1 MNAEPQN
8 LEPEEPDPDQ
18 SRWRAKPERKRLSV
32 MLEEL
37 AQDDMRERIAIS
49 DLLVAMQLRAYGALL
64 LIFALPNVLPA
75 PPGTS
80 GLLGLPLLFIA
91 TQMMLGR
98 VPWFPKVIAA
108 RSMSRADFGALI
120 QRVSPL
126 IARAE
131 RLLRPRLMW
140 LSDPVVERGLG
151 AVALVLA
158 LVLVLPVPFGNMLPA
173 FTICIIALGVLERD
187 GVWIIGGLVLAVVA
201 VVVAYGVIYAM
212 LRAIIFLFLNAFT

>member
-1 MNAEPQN
+1 MTPDLQDA
-8 LEPEEPDPDQ
+8 EPDP
-18 SRWRAKPERKRLSV
+18 SHRRAKPQRKRLSV
-32 MLEEL
+32 MLDEL
-37 AQDDMRERIAIS
+37 AGDETRDRIAVS
-49 DLLVAMQLRAYGALL
+49 DLVVAMQLRAYGALL

-108 RSMSRADFGALI
+108 RSMSRADFGKLI
-120 QRVSPL
+120 ERVSPL

-131 RLLRPRLMW
+131 RLLQPRLMW

-187 GVWIIGGLVLAVVA
+187 GVWIIGGLLLAVVS

-212 LRAIIFLFLNAFT
+212 LRAIMFLFLNAFT

>member
-1 MNAEPQN
+1 MTPDLQDA
-8 LEPEEPDPDQ
+8 EPDP
-18 SRWRAKPERKRLSV
+18 SHRRAKPQRKRLSV
-32 MLEEL
+32 MLDEL
-37 AQDDMRERIAIS
+37 AGDETRDRIAVS
-49 DLLVAMQLRAYGALL
+49 DLVVAMQVRAYGALL

-108 RSMSRADFGALI
+108 RSMSRADFGKLI
-120 QRVSPL
+120 ERVSPL

-131 RLLRPRLMW
+131 RLLQPRLMW

-158 LVLVLPVPFGNMLPA
+158 LILVLPVPFGNMLPA

-187 GVWIIGGLVLAVVA
+187 GVWIIGGLLLAVVS

-212 LRAIIFLFLNAFT
+212 LRAIMFLFLNAFT

>member
-1 MNAEPQN
+1 MIPDLPDPEPQDDAP
-8 LEPEEPDPDQ
+8 LRRP
-18 SRWRAKPERKRLSV
+18 KPERKRLSAV
-32 MLEEL
+32 LDEI
-37 AQDDMRERIAIS
+37 AGDATRERIAIS
-49 DLLVAMQLRAYGALL
+49 DLLDAMQARAYGALL

-98 VPWFPKVIAA
+98 MPWFPKVIAA
-108 RSMSRADFGALI
+108 RSMARADFGKI
-120 QRVSPL
+120 IERVSPL

-131 RLLRPRLMW
+131 RLLKPRLMW

-151 AVALVLA
+151 AVCLA
-158 LVLVLPVPFGNMLPA
+158 LALILVLPVPFGNMLPA

-187 GVWIIGGLVLAVVA
+187 GAWILGGLVLAVAAA
-201 VVVAYGVIYAM
+201 VIAYGVIYAM
-212 LRAIIFLFLNAFT
+212 IRAIIFLFLNAFT

>member
-1 MNAEPQN
+1 MTPDLQDA
-8 LEPEEPDPDQ
+8 EPDP
-18 SRWRAKPERKRLSV
+18 SHRRIKPERKRLSV
-32 MLEEL
+32 MLDEL
-37 AQDDMRERIAIS
+37 ARDETRDRIAIS
-49 DLLVAMQLRAYGALL
+49 DLVVAMQVRAYGALL

-108 RSMSRADFGALI
+108 RSMSRADFGKLI
-120 QRVSPL
+120 ERVSPL

-131 RLLRPRLMW
+131 RLLQPRLMW

-158 LVLVLPVPFGNMLPA
+158 LILVLPVPFGNMLPA

-187 GVWIIGGLVLAVVA
+187 GVWIIGGLLLAVVS

-212 LRAIIFLFLNAFT
+212 LRAIMFLFLNAFT

>member
-1 MNAEPQN
+1 MTTDPQDA
-8 LEPEEPDPDQ
+8 EPDP
-18 SRWRAKPERKRLSV
+18 SHRRAKPERKRLSV
-32 MLEEL
+32 MLDEL
-37 AQDDMRERIAIS
+37 AGDETRDRIAIS
-49 DLLVAMQLRAYGALL
+49 DLVVALQLRAYGALL

-98 VPWFPKVIAA
+98 VPWFPQVIAA
-108 RSMSRADFGALI
+108 RSMSRADFGTLI
-120 QRVSPL
+120 ERVSPL
-126 IARAE
+126 IARTE
-131 RLLRPRLMW
+131 RLLQPRLMW

-173 FTICIIALGVLERD
+173 FTICVIALGVLERD
-187 GVWIIGGLVLAVVA
+187 GVWIVGGLVLAVVS
-201 VVVAYGVIYAM
+201 VVVAYGVIYVM
-212 LRAIIFLFLNAFT
+212 LRAIMFLFLNALT

>member
-1 MNAEPQN
+1 MTPDPQDAEPN
-8 LEPEEPDPDQ
+8 P
-18 SRWRAKPERKRLSV
+18 SHRSAKPERKPLSV
-32 MLEEL
+32 MLDEL
-37 AQDDMRERIAIS
+37 AGDETRERIAIS
-49 DLLVAMQLRAYGALL
+49 DLVTAMQLRAYGALL

-98 VPWFPKVIAA
+98 VPWFPQVIAA
-108 RSMSRADFGALI
+108 RSMARADFGKMI

-140 LSDPVVERGLG
+140 LSDPVVERALG